1 MTRKASGVS
10 YLEVKIRDGVTCLVA
25 NDCRCRTFVRSYFRR
40 VEHDRESNPPMVIH
54 AGGTAAHVVASVYR
68 SSSSSSGI
76 SQLWDQG
83 FSRGPS

>member
-54 AGGTAAHVVASVYR
+54 AGGTAAHVVASVYLVTV
-68 SSSSSSGI
+68 SI
-76 SQLWDQG
+76 STAIYTKVILI
-83 FSRGPS
+83 